1 MYEKAQSRG
10 YDLRSLPTLDMLVEV
25 KKRLSYRVSLDN
37 LARATLNAPKS
48 ADGMQ
53 ALQWWKEGNL
63 ASIAEYCRKDV
74 EITRDVYLF
83 GHRDLAEQIAAR
95 DLLELVPVERVEG
108 QVHRVQAYGFQCLDM
123 GADQRPVGG
132 HADVEGGVR
141 GPQAFEEVG
150 ESLAREGLAAA
161 PCGSRLPAR
170 DRSAWSGSPPD

>member
-1 MYEKAQSRG
+1 MFERLREAGLVIGFNSSRFDYAVLQPFAG

-83 GHRDLAEQIAAR
+83 GHR
-95 DLLELVPVERVEG
+95 ERV
-108 QVHRVQAYGFQCLDM
+108 V
-123 GADQRPVGG
+123 
-132 HADVEGGVR
+132 VE
-141 GPQAFEEVG
+141 
-150 ESLAREGLAAA
+150 
-161 PCGSRLPAR
+161 
-170 DRSAWSGSPPD
+170 W